1 MGPRLDTQLRVQVE
15 GCRPPCV
22 ADSFGLGKSPLKTS
36 FRGYSQSFR
45 AFEGFVR
52 WELRSLDT
60 GSGRGIQIQA
70 VGYRRWDTGWGQLS
84 IESHI
89 SAITRFV
96 HDLHGFCTLAIKI
109 WRLIAGLGP
118 SLGAG

>member
-1 MGPRLDTQLRVQVE
+1 MSKSKAVVHHALQIV
-15 GCRPPCV
+15 
-22 ADSFGLGKSPLKTS
+22 FGKSPLKTS
-36 FRGYSQSFR
+36 FGGYSQSFR
-45 AFEGFVR
+45 ACERFVR
-52 WELRSLDT
+52 WELGPLDT
-60 GSGRGIQIQA
+60 GSGLLIQTRAGGNRYGRG
-70 VGYRRWDTGWGQLS
+70 GTESGQFY

-96 HDLHGFCTLAIKI
+96 HDLLGFCTLAIKI